1 MHCFINLK
9 ILEIMVALTN
19 TFKTIYFSIFD
30 SLINY
35 TNFISRQN
43 PNSELR
49 IIALH
54 KKALTIINNHP
65 RNSHWGL
72 LFKKSNMLNF
82 EDKILFGSIIFISK
96 STNILLPPVF
106 QNWFMFCSEIHTTM
120 TVLLSI
126 DKLLNPLYRTD
137 SPIVQICHYMCY

>member
-49 IIALH
+49 IITLH
-54 KKALTIINNHP
+54 KKALKIINNHP
-65 RNSHWGL
+65 RNSH
-72 LFKKSNMLNF
+72 
-82 EDKILFGSIIFISK
+82 
-96 STNILLPPVF
+96 
-106 QNWFMFCSEIHTTM
+106 
-120 TVLLSI
+120 
-126 DKLLNPLYRTD
+126 
-137 SPIVQICHYMCY
+137 